1 MLEPTTSRLEIMRD
15 TPSAVYVQEISGAGS
30 GINPVT
36 GQVDLGGRGWLW
48 RDGEPAGRLENLLIS
63 TTLPRLL
70 GAIQAV
76 SDDCSFVPG
85 AGLGAT
91 LVCEPGLLT

>member
-1 MLEPTTSRLEIMRD
+1 LEPTTTRLAIADR
-15 TPSAVYVQEISGAGS
+15 TPAAVYVQEISGAGS

-48 RDGEPAGRLENLLIS
+48 REGEPAGRLENLLVS

-76 SDDCSFVPG
+76 GDDWSFVPG

-91 LVCEPGLLT
+91 LVCEPDLLT